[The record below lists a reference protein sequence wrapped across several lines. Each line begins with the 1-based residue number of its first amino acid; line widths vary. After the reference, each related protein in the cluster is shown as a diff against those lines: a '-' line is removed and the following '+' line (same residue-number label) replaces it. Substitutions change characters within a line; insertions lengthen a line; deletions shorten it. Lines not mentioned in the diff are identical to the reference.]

1 MSPKENLG
9 GICMENNINISSAAG
24 YCGMPK
30 RSGDTS
36 KENGGKTETFAEAVK
51 KKEAEIVSE
60 TNVYNDTE
68 ELSFEEYKLYIYYK
82 ISQLQRQSP
91 QKSQRKNC
99 VLVDISEEGFAAMKS
114 DPQYE
119 SWVLGKIKESL
130 YYENTWEKR
139 DGTNYFI
146 LSFGESEEEYGE
158 EFWFS
163 GEFDDFPQ
171 NKSKQESYWDS
182 RIKRQRKFD
191 KIYFEKLDK
200 RRAFEKKLYE
210 KSVSEK
216 IAKRKEENRKFL
228 YKV

>member
-1 MSPKENLG
+1 
-9 GICMENNINISSAAG
+9 MENNINTNPAAVYRG
-24 YCGMPK
+24 LPK
-30 RSGDTS
+30 RNGDIS
-36 KENGGKTETFAEAVK
+36 KGNGGKSETFADAVK
-51 KKEAEIVSE
+51 EKAAEIAAESNYCIDSE
-60 TNVYNDTE
+60 K
-68 ELSFEEYKLYIYYK
+68 LSAEEYKQYIYFK
-82 ISQLQRQSP
+82 ISQMQRQSP
-91 QKSQRKNC
+91 QKLQRKNF
-99 VLVDISEEGFAAMKS
+99 VLVNISDEGLAAMQS

-119 SWVLGKIKESL
+119 NWVLGRIKESL

-146 LSFGESEEEYGE
+146 LSFGENEEEYSE

-171 NKSKQESYWDS
+171 NKNTRESYWDS

-210 KSVSEK
+210 KSAAEK
-216 IAKRKEENRKFL
+216 ALKRKEENRKFL

>member
-1 MSPKENLG
+1 
-9 GICMENNINISSAAG
+9 MENNINISSAAG
-24 YCGMPK
+24 YRSLPK
-30 RSGDTS
+30 SGRNSS
-36 KENGGKTETFAEAVK
+36 KGKGGKTETFADAVK
-51 KKEAEIVSE
+51 EKAAEMTVE
-60 TNVYNDTE
+60 TSVCDDTE
-68 ELSFEEYKLYIYYK
+68 ELSAEEYKLYIYYK
-82 ISQLQRQSP
+82 ISEMQRKSP
-91 QKSQRKNC
+91 QKLQRKNF
-99 VLVDISEEGFAAMKS
+99 VLVDISEEGFAAMKA

-119 SWVLGKIKESL
+119 SWVLGKVRESL
-130 YYENTWEKR
+130 YYENKWEKR

-146 LSFGESEEEYGE
+146 LSFGENEEEYSE

-163 GEFDDFPQ
+163 GELDDYPQ

-182 RIKRQRKFD
+182 RIKRQQKFD

-210 KSVSEK
+210 KSVAEK

>member
-1 MSPKENLG
+1 
-9 GICMENNINISSAAG
+9 MENNINISSAAG
-24 YCGMPK
+24 YYGLPK
-30 RSGDTS
+30 SGGKSS
-36 KENGGKTETFAEAVK
+36 KGNGGKTETFADAVK
-51 KKEAEIVSE
+51 EKAAEITAEAGVC
-60 TNVYNDTE
+60 DDIK
-68 ELSFEEYKLYIYYK
+68 ELSAEEYKLYIYYK
-82 ISQLQRQSP
+82 ISEMQRKSP
-91 QKSQRKNC
+91 QKLQRKNF
-99 VLVDISEEGFAAMKS
+99 VLVDISEEGFAAMKA

-119 SWVLGKIKESL
+119 SWVLGKIRESL

-146 LSFGESEEEYGE
+146 LSFGENEEEYGE

-163 GEFDDFPQ
+163 GEFDDYPQ
-171 NKSKQESYWDS
+171 NRSKQESYWDS

-210 KSVSEK
+210 KSVAEK

>member
-1 MSPKENLG
+1 
-9 GICMENNINISSAAG
+9 MENNINVSSAAG
-24 YCGMPK
+24 YYGLPK
-30 RSGDTS
+30 SGGNSS
-36 KENGGKTETFAEAVK
+36 KGNGGKTETFADAVK
-51 KKEAEIVSE
+51 KRAEEITAE
-60 TNVYNDTE
+60 TGVYDDTE
-68 ELSFEEYKLYIYYK
+68 ELSMDEYKTYIYFK
-82 ISQLQRQSP
+82 ISQLQRKSP
-91 QKSQRKNC
+91 QKLQKKNF
-99 VLVDISEEGFAAMKS
+99 VLVDISEEGFAAMKA

-119 SWVLGKIKESL
+119 NWVLGKIKESL

-146 LSFGESEEEYGE
+146 LSFGKTEEEYGE

-163 GEFDDFPQ
+163 GEFDDYPQ

-210 KSVSEK
+210 KSVAEK

>member
-1 MSPKENLG
+1 MK
-9 GICMENNINISSAAG
+9 NNINISSAVG
-24 YCGMPK
+24 CYCMPK
-30 RSGDTS
+30 RNTDTP
-36 KENGGKTETFAEAVK
+36 KENNGKTETFADAVK
-51 KKEAEIVSE
+51 KKADELTVQKKADDDIE
-60 TNVYNDTE
+60 TE
-68 ELSFEEYKLYIYYK
+68 ELSMDEYKTYIYFK
-82 ISQLQRQSP
+82 ISQLQQQSP
-91 QKSQRKNC
+91 QKLQKKNF
-99 VLVDISEEGFAAMKS
+99 VLVNIAEDSFAAMKAN
-114 DPQYE
+114 PQYE
-119 SWVLGKIKESL
+119 NWVLGKIKESL
-130 YYENTWEKR
+130 YYENTFEKR

-146 LSFGESEEEYGE
+146 LSFGENEEEYGE

-163 GEFDDFPQ
+163 GEFDDYPQ

-210 KSVSEK
+210 KSVAEK